1 MRYSKQIIFENI
13 GKQGQKKLSNSTITI
28 LGLGATGSRSAE
40 LAARAGIGKLILID
54 RDIVEKS
61 NLQRQT
67 LYNELDIN
75 KPKVFVIKEKL
86 QKINSEIK
94 ILAKFKDINYKNIE
108 ANVKGDL
115 ILDCSDN
122 FETRFLLNEFCIEN
136 NTPWIYSAVIGSAGM
151 VFNIIPGKTP
161 CFNCLFSEPEEQ
173 LGTCDTEGIINTIP
187 TLISTIQF
195 TEALKILTNQP
206 YTKELIH
213 YDLWKQKLE
222 KTKINKLQNCSAC
235 KKEFS
240 YLNGEKSSKL
250 IKFCGT
256 NTFQLRIPKLNL
268 EKVAEKLKKL
278 DSVILNEYCLIF
290 KELTIFRDGR
300 ILIKAPSEEQAK
312 TLYSKYIGN

>member
-1 MRYSKQIIFENI
+1 MRYSRQIIFENI
-13 GKQGQKKLSNSTITI
+13 GKKGQEKLSKSTITI
-28 LGLGATGSRSAE
+28 IGLGATGSRSAE

-54 RDIVEKS
+54 RDIIEKS

-67 LYNELDIN
+67 LYDEEDLH
-75 KPKVFVIKEKL
+75 KPKAFVAKEKL

-94 ILAKFKDINYKNIE
+94 ILAKFKDINHKNIE

-122 FETRFLLNEFCIEN
+122 METRFLLNEFCIEN
-136 NTPWIYSAVIGSAGM
+136 NIPWIYSAVIGSTGM
-151 VFNIIPGKTP
+151 VFNIIPNKTP
-161 CFNCLFSEPEEQ
+161 CFNCLFSEPEES

-187 TLISTIQF
+187 SLISAIQF

-206 YTKELIH
+206 YTKELIY

-222 KTKINKLQNCSAC
+222 KTKIKKNPNCNPC
-235 KKEFS
+235 KQQFS
-240 YLNGEKSSKL
+240 YLNGEKSTEL
-250 IKFCGT
+250 IKFCRT

-278 DSVILNEYCLIF
+278 DDVILNDYCLIF

-300 ILIKAPSEEQAK
+300 ILIKANSEEQAK
-312 TLYSKYIGN
+312 SLYSKYIGN